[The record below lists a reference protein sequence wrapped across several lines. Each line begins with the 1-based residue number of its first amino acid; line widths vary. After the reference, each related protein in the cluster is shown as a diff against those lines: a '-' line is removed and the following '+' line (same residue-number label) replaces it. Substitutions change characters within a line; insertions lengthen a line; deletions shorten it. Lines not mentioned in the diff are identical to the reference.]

1 MTCQGGKLNTII
13 VRRLYE
19 GRAWY
24 AQMPSR
30 GPLHEAAIAN
40 HCYSGLVPTP
50 FADTVDSEVVREH
63 VQRTY
68 PNAVVEVYF
77 NGV

>member
-1 MTCQGGKLNTII
+1 MTSQGGKLNRII
-13 VRRLYE
+13 VRRMYE

-24 AQMPSR
+24 AQMPSQ

-40 HCYSGLVPTP
+40 RCYSGLVPTP
-50 FADTVDSEVVREH
+50 FADTADPEIVREH

-68 PNAVVEVYF
+68 PNAVVELQPLI
-77 NGV
+77 

>member
-1 MTCQGGKLNTII
+1 MTPQGDKINRI
-13 VRRLYE
+13 VLRRLYE

-30 GPLHEAAIAN
+30 GPLHEAAMAN
-40 HCYSGLVPTP
+40 RCYSGLVPTP
-50 FADTVDSEVVREH
+50 FADTVDPETVREH

-68 PNAVVEVYF
+68 PNAVVELHPLI
-77 NGV
+77 